1 MRVAEFLCY
10 CIEFPIYI
18 VQQKGEIEMSKITFN
33 KVDLQFQAESL
44 ISTLILNNGYTRD
57 HRFSPEEGK
66 QVCSKISKAL
76 EGNTILVPEND
87 LRYQD
92 YYTSFGD
99 IIDMYTLSILN
110 RNFNRFSFSRE
121 DVEYEIANSIARSG
135 KVVYRTVEKIV
146 EKPVPVEAKAETKD
160 NVEID
165 NDTKEFIQNKIKDIV
180 ENMEDFDKLPE
191 KQQFEI
197 LSKTFSKEFG
207 LEKEKVDK
215 LLTAIDEGNADIKM
229 FNDIF
234 GDIFEDNKETVV
246 ENEVPVEDTKED
258 IKEESIVT
266 KEMIDKNYNEAKD
279 LFHKKLNDNGIGCGF
294 KVAKL
299 VLKDYKQLLSSF
311 TEDESFNMILSL
323 INNRGLDYYED
334 KAKQDSKETKQH
346 EDTKESEKE
355 QTVEDDK
362 SENETQEAQEQ
373 TSEEAEPEAEP
384 EVEAEVVEEDEV
396 KFPLVEEDLTK
407 DDRQEVT
414 GKPSLK
420 YEEPKFNF
428 KEGNKEA
435 IKSFLEVSTKTDTKA
450 NVRKFINEKADK
462 WEDAFNYENVE
473 DVPVY
478 MIKNVKHI
486 KDEFP
491 FIESTED
498 AGLNNNSITTF
509 IASEF
514 KEALKGMNKATLKEL
529 QEFAELCDV
538 VDSMILDEYKAK

>member
-1 MRVAEFLCY
+1 
-10 CIEFPIYI
+10 
-18 VQQKGEIEMSKITFN
+18 MSKITFN

-44 ISTLILNNGYTRD
+44 ISTLIVNNGYTRD
-57 HRFSPEEGK
+57 HRFSAEEGK
-66 QVCSKISKAL
+66 GLCSKISKAL

-99 IIDMYTLSILN
+99 IIDMYTLSILS

-121 DVEYEIANSIARSG
+121 DVEYEVANSIARAG
-135 KVVYRTVEKIV
+135 KIVYRTVEKPVKPATKTKTSKSKEAELPEMGEEVLPEVEGMTEEVV
-146 EKPVPVEAKAETKD
+146 EKMITTELQKLMT
-160 NVEID
+160 NID
-165 NDTKEFIQNKIKDIV
+165 YVKIS
-180 ENMEDFDKLPE
+180 KLPE
-191 KQQFEI
+191 EQQWKEVAKAVCDTYPTLDKNKVERLLSDVNSGKATDEQFESVFSDMLKNI
-197 LSKTFSKEFG
+197 VVKLEETESTKTEEVKEEPSVDLPT
-207 LEKEKVDK
+207 LESIKDSWEDSVESFKHLLEINDVKCSYKVVKYLLKDYKK
-215 LLTAIDEGNADIKM
+215 LLSIWNEEDS
-229 FNDIF
+229 FNSILDAVNRK
-234 GDIFEDNKETVV
+234 GVEHYQKLAEEKSAKEDNKETPK
-246 ENEVPVEDTKED
+246 EV
-258 IKEESIVT
+258 
-266 KEMIDKNYNEAKD
+266 
-279 LFHKKLNDNGIGCGF
+279 
-294 KVAKL
+294 
-299 VLKDYKQLLSSF
+299 SS
-311 TEDESFNMILSL
+311 E
-323 INNRGLDYYED
+323 
-334 KAKQDSKETKQH
+334 
-346 EDTKESEKE
+346 
-355 QTVEDDK
+355 V
-362 SENETQEAQEQ
+362 
-373 TSEEAEPEAEP
+373 EPETVP
-384 EVEAEVVEEDEV
+384 EVEAEVVEEAEV

-450 NVRKFINEKADK
+450 GTRKYINEKISK
-462 WEDAFNYENVE
+462 WEDAFDYENVE

-478 MIKNVKHI
+478 MIKNMKHI

-529 QEFAELCDV
+529 QEFAELCNI
-538 VDSMILDEYKAK
+538 VDAMILDEYKAK